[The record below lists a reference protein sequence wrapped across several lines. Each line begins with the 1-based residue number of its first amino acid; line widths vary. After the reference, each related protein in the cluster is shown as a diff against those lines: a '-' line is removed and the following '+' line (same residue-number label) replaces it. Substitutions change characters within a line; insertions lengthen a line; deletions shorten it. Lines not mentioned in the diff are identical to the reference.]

1 MRLGAL
7 PPSAARASELQYRNA
22 RLDEIRATGAR
33 FADTARLYQAMG
45 TPPVDKGG
53 PSGKAGD
60 TNAAGDGAPGQQA
73 HAATVDTAAT
83 YTPPSPQ

>member
-1 MRLGAL
+1 M
-7 PPSAARASELQYRNA
+7 QYRNA

-53 PSGKAGD
+53 PSGKAGN
-60 TNAAGDGAPGQQA
+60 TAGDGATGQHA
-73 HAATVDTAAT
+73 RAATADTAAT
-83 YTPPSPQ
+83 DTPPSPQ

>member
-1 MRLGAL
+1 LGAL

-45 TPPVDKGG
+45 TPPVDQPGQ
-53 PSGKAGD
+53 PGKTDKSAD
-60 TNAAGDGAPGQQA
+60 ASAAGPQARAAGA
-73 HAATVDTAAT
+73 D
-83 YTPPSPQ
+83 TPPSPQ

>member
-45 TPPVDKGG
+45 TPPAGKDGKDDKTGQTG
-53 PSGKAGD
+53 
-60 TNAAGDGAPGQQA
+60 NAAGDVTTGRQAQAAAPSAQ
-73 HAATVDTAAT
+73 
-83 YTPPSPQ
+83 